1 VTDLIVGAAANYR
14 WETSTDCTFPFV
26 VSMRRSGYKGRCVF
40 VVSSIIHPETV
51 AKYEEYGVEL
61 YYVKPKDEHDYPH
74 VFRFRAIPEII
85 KASKDLRYVLALDVK
100 DIIFQSDPTVWL
112 EKNLA
117 PHKLVGFS
125 YGIKHAD
132 SPHARKLFTQ
142 VFGSRLFYQ
151 TVAEKE
157 VHGVGMVCGLAREIS
172 ELSQDISDFSDS
184 RLRHEVE
191 NSYMV
196 ADQQAYNLLL
206 TRDHYKNMF
215 KAVSSE
221 NEFFSLGEGE
231 FDMFTGVLF
240 PSLSSTEPSAIYHH
254 NGYPNREIRL
264 REKYKG

>member
-1 VTDLIVGAAANYR
+1 MTDLIVGAAANYR

-132 SPHARKLFTQ
+132 SPHARALFTH
-142 VFGSRLFYQ
+142 VYGLDVYKHI
-151 TVAEKE
+151 AEKE
-157 VHGVGMVCGLAREIS
+157 VHGVGMVCGLAREMA
-172 ELSQDISDFSDS
+172 ELAYDISNFSDL

-206 TRDHYKNMF
+206 TRDYYKNMF
-215 KAVSSE
+215 KAVNSE
-221 NEFFSLGEGE
+221 NEFFSLGEGD
-231 FDMFTGVLF
+231 FDMDNGVLY
-240 PSLSSTEPSAIYHH
+240 PYAGLNVPSAIYHH
-254 NGYPNREIRL
+254 NGYPEREIRL

>member
-40 VVSSIIHPETV
+40 IVSSIIQPETV
-51 AKYEEYGVEL
+51 AKYDEYGVEL

-125 YGIKHAD
+125 YGIKHAG
-132 SPHARKLFTQ
+132 SPHARKLFTH
-142 VFGSRLFYQ
+142 VYGLDIYKNI
-151 TVAEKE
+151 AEKE
-157 VHGVGMVCGLAREIS
+157 VHGVGMVCGLAREIA
-172 ELSQDISDFSDS
+172 ELSQDISDFSDL
-184 RLRHEVE
+184 RLRREVE

-206 TRDHYKNMF
+206 TRDHYKKNF
-215 KAVSSE
+215 KAVSPH
-221 NEFFSLGEGE
+221 NEFFSLGEGD
-231 FDMFTGVLF
+231 FDPATGLLYTYTNSNVA
-240 PSLSSTEPSAIYHH
+240 PAIYHH
-254 NGYPNREIRL
+254 NGYPEREIRL

>member
-1 VTDLIVGAAANYR
+1 MTDLIVGAAANYR

-40 VVSSIIHPETV
+40 IVSSIIQPETV

-61 YYVKPKDEHDYPH
+61 YYIKPKDEHDYPH

-100 DIIFQSDPTVWL
+100 DIIFQYDPTLWL
-112 EKNLA
+112 ENNLA
-117 PHKLVGFS
+117 PKKLVGFS

-132 SPHARKLFTQ
+132 SPHARKLFTH
-142 VFGSRLFYQ
+142 VYGPDIYKH
-151 TVAEKE
+151 VAEKE
-157 VHGVGMVCGLAREIS
+157 VHGVGMVCGLAREMA
-172 ELSQDISDFSDS
+172 ELAQDISDFSDS
-184 RLRHEVE
+184 RLQHEVE

-206 TRDHYKNMF
+206 TRDHYKNNLMSI
-215 KAVSSE
+215 SSE
-221 NEFFSLGEGE
+221 NEFFSLGEGY
-231 FDMFTGVLF
+231 FDNATGVLYKH
-240 PSLSSTEPSAIYHH
+240 PYSNAQPAIYHH
-254 NGYPNREIRL
+254 SGYPEREIRL